1 VGYASDV
8 LIRCSRCQAIFS
20 VQDGLAGPVQR
31 SFRVECGRCQ
41 AVFDAYSGQL
51 PEAHRTPAPRRIPTP
66 VPFQRPVAV
75 ALPAAAPQAV
85 ERRATP
91 EEMAD
96 MGPLRPAIYGP
107 VARQNPFTRGG
118 AVAIALLAVAAAV
131 AMLVF
136 GWPRSWRAAGAR
148 AEEAMQALLL
158 DDDKSLEQAAALF
171 GEAARLA
178 PAYEGDRAL
187 ALLLRGSA
195 QQDLAERLEPLSR
208 GNPAVGAE
216 RETLLREGARLVQEG
231 TAAAQASVAR
241 GPDEVSALRAM
252 GLAAALTS
260 GNPARWLERAERQAP
275 GDPLVAVARA
285 AAELGG
291 GRSGEAQDRAL
302 AALSAA
308 RAAQPGLLRAQV
320 DAAAIA
326 LDRADLA
333 SARQGLQGVVGANPM
348 HERAKRLLSLTQP

>member
-1 VGYASDV
+1 M
-8 LIRCSRCQAIFS
+8 LIRCARCQAIFS

-31 SFRVECGRCQ
+31 AFRVECGRCQ
-41 AVFDAYSGQL
+41 AVFDAQSGQL

-75 ALPAAAPQAV
+75 AAPPAAPQAV
-85 ERRATP
+85 ERHATP

-96 MGPLRPAIYGP
+96 MGPLRPVIYGP

-118 AVAIALLAVAAAV
+118 ALAIALLAVAAAV

-136 GWPRSWRAAGAR
+136 GWPRGSREAGVR
-148 AEEAMQALLL
+148 AEQAMQALLL

-171 GEAARLA
+171 GEAARLT
-178 PAYEGDRAL
+178 PAYEGDRAV

-208 GNPAVGAE
+208 GDPAAAAE
-216 RETLLREGARLVQEG
+216 REALLLQGARLVQEG
-231 TAAAQASVAR
+231 SAAAQAAAAR
-241 GPDEVSALRAM
+241 APEEVPALRAM
-252 GLAAALTS
+252 ALAAALTS
-260 GNPARWLERAERQAP
+260 GNPARWLEAAERKAP

-285 AAELGG
+285 ATALAG

-308 RAAQPGLLRAQV
+308 RAAQPRLLRAQV
-320 DAAAIA
+320 DAAALA
-326 LDRADLA
+326 LDRGELA
-333 SARQGLQGVVGANPM
+333 SARQGLQRVVEENPA
-348 HERAKRLLSLTQP
+348 HERAKRLLLSLAQP